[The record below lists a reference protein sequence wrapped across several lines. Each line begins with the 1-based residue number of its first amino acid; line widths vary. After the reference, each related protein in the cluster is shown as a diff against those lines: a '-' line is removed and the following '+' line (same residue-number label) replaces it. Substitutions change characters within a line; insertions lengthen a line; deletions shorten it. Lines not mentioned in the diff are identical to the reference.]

1 MPRYEYRCDAN
12 GRVIEVEHPMNQKLS
27 TWGELAQRAGE
38 PVGTIAAEAPV
49 ERLISLSF
57 AKTANSSSRSGPEFT
72 GGGGGCGTG
81 CGCHPG

>member
-12 GRVIEVEHPMNQKLS
+12 SRTIEVEHPMSEKLE
-27 TWGELAQRAGE
+27 TWGQLAERAGE
-38 PVGTIAAEAPV
+38 PLGNTPASTPI

-57 AKTANSSSRSGPEFT
+57 AKTSGSGSRSGPEF
-72 GGGGGCGTG
+72 GGGGGCGPG